1 MTDARVRLWGRDIAA
16 VSWDHEN
23 NISVFQYQ
31 PEFVRSGI
39 EVSPLAMPLAEG
51 TFQFPAL
58 AKQTFWGLPGL
69 LADSLP
75 DKFGN
80 ALIDAWLASQGR
92 TPDSFNPVERLCY
105 VGTRGIG
112 ALEFEPAIFGDSTEK
127 RKLEI
132 DRLVQLANRVLQ
144 DRRALEGLLGS
155 GDDDSQVVEDILR
168 VGSSAGGARAKAL
181 VAWNESTDE
190 IRSGQVESGD
200 GFSQWL
206 LKFDGVTNNRDK
218 EQLADPQGYGLVEYA
233 YHLMAVDAGIFM
245 SRCRIHREGP
255 RSHFMTR
262 RFDRSDDG
270 KKVHVQSL
278 CAMRHFDFNMAG
290 AYSYEQA
297 MQTMLQLGL
306 GTEELHQFLIRAIFN
321 VMARNQDDHVKN
333 IGFLMDKQ
341 GKWSLSPA
349 FDVTYAYNPD
359 GQWTNR
365 HQMSLNGKR
374 EDITLED
381 FVSLGTVAN
390 IKKKKAVD
398 AANQV
403 QTAIKRW
410 SRHAKVAGVSN
421 QRISQINKTLITDI
435 V

>member
-39 EVSPLAMPLAEG
+39 EVSPLAMPLTEG

-105 VGTRGIG
+105 VGTRGMG

-155 GDDDSQVVEDILR
+155 GDDSQVVEDILR

-190 IRSGQVESGD
+190 IRSGQVETGD

-233 YHLMAVDAGIFM
+233 YYLMAVDAGIFM

-306 GTEELHQFLIRAIFN
+306 STEELHQFLKRAIFN
-321 VMARNQDDHVKN
+321 AMARNQDDHVKN
-333 IGFLMDKQ
+333 IAFLMDKQ
-341 GKWSLSPA
+341 GRWSLSPA
-349 FDVTYAYNPD
+349 FDVTYAYNPG

-365 HQMSLNGKR
+365 HQMTLNGKR

-381 FVSLGTVAN
+381 FVSLGKVAS
-390 IKKKKAVD
+390 IKKKKVVD
-398 AANQV
+398 AATQV

-410 SRHAKVAGVSN
+410 SKHAKVAGVSSE
-421 QRISQINKTLITDI
+421 RISQIKKTLITDI